1 MISLGTL
8 TRMQQTHW
16 QLAVIGKISGRSVL
30 VTVVV
35 IIHRSV
41 PALIDNNRKLVLYG
55 QPQPL
60 LLLLGIHLILVALEL
75 PN

>member
-16 QLAVIGKISGRSVL
+16 QLAVIGKISGCSIL

-41 PALIDNNRKLVLYG
+41 PAVIDNNRKPVSYG

-60 LLLLGIHLILVALEL
+60 LLIPGIHLIVVALEL